1 MFLAAKTLRVSGRIS
16 RGGYGLKVV
25 VLSVHADMGTT
36 FIQTVCSEVEGGAG
50 HALVDGAPM
59 DFSVMAG
66 APHEDPAWQTKVQQ
80 ADVLVLLVRFLDAI
94 SLDKLKAIRS
104 GIASLSPRPMAVF
117 LFREEGEIDFKM
129 SCPSCGQKLWVRD
142 TDENKKGRCPN
153 CKQGFRLPS
162 QAAQVKMDLSLPDS
176 VPITRIM
183 RGNMS
188 SCRNALVNL
197 KGHLTGG
204 LVASEQPFDP
214 SILMKSTVRIE
225 LSDSDV
231 RNPPKS

>member
-1 MFLAAKTLRVSGRIS
+1 
-16 RGGYGLKVV
+16 
-25 VLSVHADMGTT
+25 MGAT
-36 FIQTVCSEVEGGAG
+36 FIQTICADVEGLTG
-50 HALVDGAPM
+50 HTLVDGQRM
-59 DFSVMAG
+59 EFEVLAG
-66 APHEDPAWQTKVQQ
+66 TPHDQPGWQEKLEH
-80 ADVLVLLVRFLDAI
+80 ADVLVMLVRFLDGV
-94 SLDKLKAIRS
+94 SLEKLRAIRA
-104 GIASLSPRPMAVF
+104 GLSDIPTKPMAVF

-153 CKQGFRLPS
+153 CKEAFRLPS
-162 QAAQVKMDLSLPDS
+162 QAAQVKSTLTLPDS
-176 VPITRIM
+176 VPITRVM

-225 LSDSDV
+225 LNESEMKGLSED
-231 RNPPKS
+231 